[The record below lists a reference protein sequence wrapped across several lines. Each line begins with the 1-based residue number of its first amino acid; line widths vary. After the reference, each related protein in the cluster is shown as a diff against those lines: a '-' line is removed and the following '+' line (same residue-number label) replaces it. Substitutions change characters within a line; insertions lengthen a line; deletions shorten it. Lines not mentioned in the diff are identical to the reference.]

1 MDDLKPLDIKCPDCG
16 MNKGIW
22 CVYIP
27 PKAPVGTAAWVVQNE
42 RAGLPTKRLHNGRHN
57 QVYHMNRARR
67 RKASEA
73 EWAARH
79 AASPERATILR
90 ANAEAVAQEQRDL
103 IQWLSRNVGILL

>member
-1 MDDLKPLDIKCPDCG
+1 MTDLEPLDIKCPDCG
-16 MNKGIW
+16 MKKGIW
-22 CVYIP
+22 CVYIQ
-27 PKAPVGTAAWVVQNE
+27 PKAPVGTAAWITQNE

-79 AASPERATILR
+79 AASPDRASILR
-90 ANAEAVAQEQRDL
+90 ANAQAVAEEQHGL
-103 IQWLSRNVGILL
+103 IQWLRQHGGILL